1 MATTHTP
8 PMEAKDSNA
17 GPINN
22 NSSSG
27 HDNSGTGGGPGSL
40 ATPHQGDEHFCL
52 KWNDYQDSIFHT
64 LQDLRADEDFV
75 DVTLVCDG
83 TPLRAHQL
91 MLSACSDFFREM
103 LKNLSRQRSFQS
115 HPVIVLWDISVED
128 MKKVLKFMYNGEVEV
143 PQAHLNL
150 FLSVAEKLRVRGL
163 CQSGGK
169 NTPEPAGSHPPKSP
183 SSSPNSPSP
192 TKFNH
197 HPPDEAHSSKR
208 IKIEANLGN
217 HIEIRHCVAFKE
229 ESTTGTGSPK
239 ASTSFPDPGGP
250 DDSLSR
256 SVGGSEADFSMGGED
271 NGDSGRMPSQLMG
284 MANLAGM
291 SPSGSMDQATAKAPR
306 PHFPTVP
313 TMPSVWSPNMRQPQT
328 KWHHH
333 LAMKSRV
340 IFNEP
345 QVEAM
350 EATFRMNP
358 YLGAHDR
365 RRLIAQTGLTERQI
379 LVWFQN
385 QFWRRAMVGM
395 NMPGGSALSSP
406 NHSPSTPKPYT
417 GGYGAYGGYGDGSYE
432 STRRQRSVYSSQQ
445 IAQLESFFQMN
456 EYIDGDRKR
465 HLSQLTNI
473 PELQIKVWFQNRRQ
487 KKKRELE
494 ELFQQRSNR
503 PSRQSRYS

>member
-1 MATTHTP
+1 MASNTPSTTHTP

-256 SVGGSEADFSMGGED
+256 SVGGSEADFSMGG
-271 NGDSGRMPSQLMG
+271 

-291 SPSGSMDQATAKAPR
+291 SPSGSMDQATAK
-306 PHFPTVP
+306 
-313 TMPSVWSPNMRQPQT
+313 
-328 KWHHH
+328 
-333 LAMKSRV
+333 
-340 IFNEP
+340 E
-345 QVEAM
+345 
-350 EATFRMNP
+350 
-358 YLGAHDR
+358 
-365 RRLIAQTGLTERQI
+365 
-379 LVWFQN
+379 
-385 QFWRRAMVGM
+385 FWRRAMVGM